1 MFRIFL
7 CPKTSVKLLLEQ
19 NKWSLEQKKLSFP
32 IFIYSI
38 TIHKL
43 SCSRKLAQAKYM
55 DKKKCIFNRKQI
67 FYSSRYWIAL
77 SALSLGEIQGRV
89 LVNLNIWRKA
99 KKMRK
104 LALFHFPFRM
114 AGRQRFKWK
123 WVESFDAWVRI

>member
-55 DKKKCIFNRKQI
+55 DKKNAFSIGNIYFIHLHPYMSMLQQHLTSCILIHFTIAI
-67 FYSSRYWIAL
+67 FFKNASS
-77 SALSLGEIQGRV
+77 SKSIQTSS
-89 LVNLNIWRKA
+89 LNIFSYLIWMDSQLKYFYV
-99 KKMRK
+99 
-104 LALFHFPFRM
+104 LLY
-114 AGRQRFKWK
+114 
-123 WVESFDAWVRI
+123 